1 MDVRELSDDD
11 CRLAHAAMRELR
23 PQVGDEPAFVE
34 RVRSQFA
41 QGYRLIGAFDGEHEH
56 AVSVAGFRIDE
67 KLAWG
72 RHVYIDD
79 LSTLPEGR
87 GRGGATALLRW
98 IDALAAAEGIVEV
111 HLVARQPFALNLQF
125 LGLEL
130 DEFLAQ
136 FLPGEGVAPEGLLV
150 EAVVG

>member
-23 PQVGDEPAFVE
+23 PQVGDEAAFVE

-87 GRGGATALLRW
+87 GKGGATALLRW
-98 IDALAAAEGIVEV
+98 IDAAAAAEGIVEV
-111 HLVARQPFALNLQF
+111 HLDSGVQPERQAAHRLYFA
-125 LGLEL
+125 
-130 DEFLAQ
+130 
-136 FLPGEGVAPEGLLV
+136 EGYRISSYHFQKPVTSG
-150 EAVVG
+150 

>member
-1 MDVRELSDDD
+1 MDVRELSHDD

-23 PQVGDEPAFVE
+23 PQVGDEASFVE

-72 RHVYIDD
+72 RHIYIDD

-87 GRGGATALLRW
+87 GQGGATALLRW
-98 IDALAAAEGIVEV
+98 IDAAAAAEGITEV
-111 HLVARQPFALNLQF
+111 HLDSGVQPERQAAHALYF
-125 LGLEL
+125 R
-130 DEFLAQ
+130 
-136 FLPGEGVAPEGLLV
+136 EGYRISSYHFQKALTSG
-150 EAVVG
+150 

>member
-41 QGYRLIGAFDGEHEH
+41 QGYRLIGAFDGEREH

-87 GRGGATALLRW
+87 GKGGATALLRW
-98 IDALAAAEGIVEV
+98 IDALAVAEGIVEV
-111 HLVARQPFALNLQF
+111 HLDSGVQPERQAAHRLYFA
-125 LGLEL
+125 
-130 DEFLAQ
+130 
-136 FLPGEGVAPEGLLV
+136 EGYRISSYHFQKTLTSG
-150 EAVVG
+150 

>member
-111 HLVARQPFALNLQF
+111 HLDSGVQPERQAAHRLYF
-125 LGLEL
+125 
-130 DEFLAQ
+130 
-136 FLPGEGVAPEGLLV
+136 GEGYRISSYHFQKPVP
-150 EAVVG
+150 

>member
-23 PQVGDEPAFVE
+23 PQVGEVDQFVE

-56 AVSVAGFRIDE
+56 AVSVAGFRVEE

-79 LSTLPEGR
+79 LSTLADGR

-98 IDALAAAEGIVEV
+98 IDALAAEEGIVEV
-111 HLVARQPFALNLQF
+111 HLDSGVQPERQAAHRLYFAEGYRISSYHFQKALT
-125 LGLEL
+125 
-130 DEFLAQ
+130 
-136 FLPGEGVAPEGLLV
+136 PG
-150 EAVVG
+150 

>member
-23 PQVGDEPAFVE
+23 PQVGHEPAFVD
-34 RVRSQFA
+34 RVRSQFTH
-41 QGYRLIGAFDGEHEH
+41 GYRLIGAFDGEHEH

-87 GRGGATALLRW
+87 GKGGATALLRW
-98 IDALAAAEGIVEV
+98 IDAAAAAEGITEV
-111 HLVARQPFALNLQF
+111 HLDSGVQPERQAAHRLYFAEGYRIGSYHFQKVL
-125 LGLEL
+125 
-130 DEFLAQ
+130 
-136 FLPGEGVAPEGLLV
+136 GEG
-150 EAVVG
+150 

>member
-23 PQVGDEPAFVE
+23 PQVGDEAAFVE

-87 GRGGATALLRW
+87 GKGGATALLRW
-98 IDALAAAEGIVEV
+98 IDAAAAAEGIVEV
-111 HLVARQPFALNLQF
+111 HLDSGVQPERQAAHRLYFA
-125 LGLEL
+125 
-130 DEFLAQ
+130 
-136 FLPGEGVAPEGLLV
+136 EGYRISSYHFQKPVP
-150 EAVVG
+150 

>member
-72 RHVYIDD
+72 RHIYIDD

-87 GRGGATALLRW
+87 GQCGATALLRW
-98 IDALAAAEGIVEV
+98 IDAAAAAEGITEV
-111 HLVARQPFALNLQF
+111 HLDSGVQPERQAAHALYF
-125 LGLEL
+125 R
-130 DEFLAQ
+130 
-136 FLPGEGVAPEGLLV
+136 EGYRISSYHFQKALTSG
-150 EAVVG
+150 

>member
-23 PQVGDEPAFVE
+23 PQVGDEASFVE

-111 HLVARQPFALNLQF
+111 HLDSGVQPERQAAHALYFREGHRISSYHFQKS
-125 LGLEL
+125 
-130 DEFLAQ
+130 
-136 FLPGEGVAPEGLLV
+136 LPSG
-150 EAVVG
+150 

>member
-23 PQVGDEPAFVE
+23 TQVGDEPAFVE

-79 LSTLPEGR
+79 LSTLPKGR
-87 GRGGATALLRW
+87 GRGAATALLRW

-111 HLVARQPFALNLQF
+111 HLDSGVQPERQAAHALYFREGHRISSYHFQKS
-125 LGLEL
+125 
-130 DEFLAQ
+130 
-136 FLPGEGVAPEGLLV
+136 LPSG
-150 EAVVG
+150 

>member
-111 HLVARQPFALNLQF
+111 HLDSGVQPERQAAHRLYFA
-125 LGLEL
+125 
-130 DEFLAQ
+130 
-136 FLPGEGVAPEGLLV
+136 EGYRISSYHFQKLV
-150 EAVVG
+150 P

>member
-87 GRGGATALLRW
+87 GRGAATALLRW
-98 IDALAAAEGIVEV
+98 IDALAAAEGITEV
-111 HLVARQPFALNLQF
+111 HLDSGVQPERQAAHALYFREGHRISSYHFQKS
-125 LGLEL
+125 
-130 DEFLAQ
+130 
-136 FLPGEGVAPEGLLV
+136 LPSG
-150 EAVVG
+150 

>member
-1 MDVRELSDDD
+1 MDVRELTADD
-11 CRLAHAAMRELR
+11 CHLAHLAMRELR
-23 PQVGDEPAFVE
+23 PQVGDLEQFVE
-34 RVRSQFA
+34 RVRRQFG

-98 IDALAAAEGIVEV
+98 IDALAVAEGITEV
-111 HLVARQPFALNLQF
+111 HLDSGVQPERQAAHALYFREGHRISSYHFQKALP
-125 LGLEL
+125 LG
-130 DEFLAQ
+130 
-136 FLPGEGVAPEGLLV
+136 
-150 EAVVG
+150 

>member
-23 PQVGDEPAFVE
+23 TQVGDEPAFVE

-87 GRGGATALLRW
+87 GRGAATALLRW

-111 HLVARQPFALNLQF
+111 HLDSGVQPERQAAHALYF
-125 LGLEL
+125 R
-130 DEFLAQ
+130 
-136 FLPGEGVAPEGLLV
+136 EGHRISSYHFQKALRSG
-150 EAVVG
+150 

>member
-23 PQVGDEPAFVE
+23 TQVGDEPAFVE

-87 GRGGATALLRW
+87 GRGAATALLRW

-111 HLVARQPFALNLQF
+111 HLDSGVQPERQAAHALYFREGHRISSYHFQKS
-125 LGLEL
+125 
-130 DEFLAQ
+130 
-136 FLPGEGVAPEGLLV
+136 LPSG
-150 EAVVG
+150 

>member
-1 MDVRELSDDD
+1 MDVRELSPDD
-11 CRLAHAAMRELR
+11 CHLAHRAMRELR
-23 PQVGDEPAFVE
+23 PQVGELEQFVA
-34 RVRSQFA
+34 RVTRQFDH
-41 QGYRLIGAFDGEHEH
+41 GYRLIGAFDGEHEH

-98 IDALAAAEGIVEV
+98 IDAAASAEGISDV
-111 HLVARQPFALNLQF
+111 HLDSGVQSERQAAHRLYF
-125 LGLEL
+125 
-130 DEFLAQ
+130 
-136 FLPGEGVAPEGLLV
+136 GEGYRIGSYHFQKSLQ
-150 EAVVG
+150 